1 MHVLARPRPAPP
13 FPDDV
18 QVLVREARRLQRR
31 RWRRVGLAVLVAAA
45 AAVTGVVV
53 SGRRGPPPR
62 QRAGRS
68 VSRPPGSSRGRNGP
82 ATVAPT
88 AVAGM
93 GRLTASTGW
102 ADTCGGLYRT
112 DNDGTGWVDIT
123 PPNLRRTSCVSEHIG
138 SVASFGSS
146 DLWVSAVNVPWLNV
160 SSCGGC
166 INPPGYAVD
175 YTTDSGATWRS
186 SGACGQAG
194 CDFTQMSFT
203 DPRHG
208 IAGGGYVMS
217 TADGGKT
224 WSLVGDGPKALESA
238 ERAPDGRLWGVI
250 ATGPVAGVAGQLAT
264 LAVRHPCACGGA
276 RTPQIGSAPEK
287 LPLVQPYGER
297 PTTTALPTF
306 FGQDGVLPARL
317 VDAPA
322 HVDVLVVYSTTDGG
336 TTWSARRGPAG
347 AGLGSYP
354 DDGQFDLPFTALS
367 PQRWV
372 LDVGRRVFET
382 GDAGRIWS
390 STGSRGLPGRA
401 VWSVNFATPMSGWA
415 IAAGP
420 ACPSGICAFVPDLY
434 RTTDGGKDWSEL
446 SPP

>member
-1 MHVLARPRPAPP
+1 
-13 FPDDV
+13 
-18 QVLVREARRLQRR
+18 
-31 RWRRVGLAVLVAAA
+31 
-45 AAVTGVVV
+45 
-53 SGRRGPPPR
+53 
-62 QRAGRS
+62 
-68 VSRPPGSSRGRNGP
+68 
-82 ATVAPT
+82 
-88 AVAGM
+88 
-93 GRLTASTGW
+93 
-102 ADTCGGLYRT
+102 
-112 DNDGTGWVDIT
+112 
-123 PPNLRRTSCVSEHIG
+123 
-138 SVASFGSS
+138 
-146 DLWVSAVNVPWLNV
+146 
-160 SSCGGC
+160 
-166 INPPGYAVD
+166 
-175 YTTDSGATWRS
+175 
-186 SGACGQAG
+186 
-194 CDFTQMSFT
+194 
-203 DPRHG
+203 
-208 IAGGGYVMS
+208 
-217 TADGGKT
+217 
-224 WSLVGDGPKALESA
+224 
-238 ERAPDGRLWGVI
+238 
-250 ATGPVAGVAGQLAT
+250 
-264 LAVRHPCACGGA
+264 
-276 RTPQIGSAPEK
+276 
-287 LPLVQPYGER
+287 
-297 PTTTALPTF
+297 
-306 FGQDGVLPARL
+306 VLPARL